1 MRKIKIIEAT
11 LELGLGGTE
20 YVIQLYSKYLDK
32 DRFEVLVVGLNAGG
46 ERARLIEEMGI
57 EVQILDG
64 NLEKLTQ
71 LIKETDV
78 FHWHGN
84 GTMSKELA
92 AVLRANKPKL
102 VIQTN
107 VFGLYNASLYDIIDY
122 DLYVSKMILIRRM
135 MQDQYLNN
143 NFFIKRKVLP
153 NPVDTDQIIK
163 LLPSYNEIQQFKK
176 EQRLEDYFIVG
187 RIGRADG
194 AKFDLIT
201 LDGFARFAGR
211 VSHARFLLV
220 GATLPI
226 LEYAEKL
233 GITNK
238 LIVFENTPDLKQLL
252 IYYKTIDIF
261 LAASNLGESFGL
273 VIAEAMTAG
282 VPVVTINTPDR
293 DNAQVELVDNG
304 ITGLVVKRDLEKIAA
319 ALFYLYQNKDVRDKL
334 SAAAKL
340 KVIKEYRAN
349 YVVNILENLI
359 YKHFK
364 IQVPHAEE
372 FVLTDLSAI
381 IIDDYYN
388 RCYDLWES
396 EAS

>member
-11 LELGLGGTE
+11 IELGLGGTE
-20 YVIQLYSKYLDK
+20 YVIQLYSKYFDK

-46 ERARLIEEMGI
+46 ERARLIQEMGI

-64 NLEKLTQ
+64 NLNKLAQ
-71 LIKETDV
+71 LLKETDV

-84 GTMSKELA
+84 GTMGKELA

-143 NFFIKRKVLP
+143 NFFIKRKVLS
-153 NPVDTDQIIK
+153 NPVDTDQIIN
-163 LLPSYNEIQQFKK
+163 LLPTEIAVQQFKK
-176 EQRLEDYFIVG
+176 ENKLEDYFIVG

-201 LDGFARFAGR
+201 LDGFARFASR
-211 VSHARFLLV
+211 VSNARFLLV
-220 GATLPI
+220 GATLAI

-282 VPVVTINTPDR
+282 VPVVTITTPDR

-304 ITGLVVKRDLEKIAA
+304 KTGLVVKRDSEKIAA
-319 ALFYLYQNKDVRDKL
+319 ALFYLYQNKDVREKL
-334 SAAAKL
+334 SEAAKL

-349 YVVNILENLI
+349 RVVNILENLI

-364 IQVPHAEE
+364 IQVQRPED
-372 FVLTDLSAI
+372 FPLTDLSPT

-396 EAS
+396 EAN